1 MNHVLARI
9 IYFMFT
15 IFIFVMLWKL
25 VGVIWNAF
33 VPWNVTTDILGIFVV
48 IPILIVVSFIL
59 SSLSF
64 KFIRSSEKY

>member
-1 MNHVLARI
+1 MNH

-15 IFIFVMLWKL
+15 VFIFVTLWKL
-25 VGVIWNAF
+25 IGVLWNAF

-59 SSLSF
+59 SSLSL